1 MQVGQNLWMERK
13 ERQTVEWFAAPGP
26 RSEDSQEHMRLVELK
41 FPVKSALQKCRFILW
56 SDKGSPPYGP
66 NIIWVKSTLTE
77 KG

>member
-41 FPVKSALQKCRFILW
+41 FPVKSALQKCRF
-56 SDKGSPPYGP
+56 
-66 NIIWVKSTLTE
+66 TL
-77 KG
+77 